1 MPPST
6 VAAPG
11 IDILPY
17 VLLPLAGPEE
27 FDLEVRSCLLIA
39 RIQATGIVTCHA
51 DRIKSFSQP
60 PCNSFRRTRSVR
72 LILSSG

>member
-27 FDLEVRSCLLIA
+27 FDLEVRSCLPIA
-39 RIQATGIVTCHA
+39 RIHASRIITCHV

-60 PCNSFRRTRSVR
+60 PCSSFRRTRSAR
-72 LILSSG
+72 LTPSSG